1 MKKIK
6 LSLAGLLLSGL
17 SYGQCVSTISKECC
31 KKTIQAVYEHEG
43 MVMSNVCKDS
53 ISISR
58 YELIEMIATIE
69 DILEWQRQDVEYSE
83 SIGEGNWFCGSFEEG
98 WGSNYWLTLML
109 NDLRTKLNITN

>member
-17 SYGQCVSTISKECC
+17 SYGQCVSDIEKECC
-31 KKTIQAVYEHEG
+31 KKAIQGVYEHEG

-53 ISISR
+53 ISISK
-58 YELIEMIATIE
+58 YELIEMINTIE
-69 DILEWQRQDVEYSE
+69 DILEWQQQDMEN
-83 SIGEGNWFCGSFEEG
+83 GDTNMGSYKEG

-109 NDLRTKLNITN
+109 NDLYTKLNITN